1 MKKIIAVL
9 AMTALFFGAGIC
21 LAGERDG
28 RWWANPDVAG
38 KLALTVTEKAR
49 LDALHEASL
58 RKRIDLKA
66 AVAKERL
73 DMDSALNNPKSTDAA
88 LKERY
93 QGLTRA
99 QNALAAERFNFLI
112 EVRQVIGPAR
122 FSTFKSTFEENRR
135 GRFQER
141 REQGKHREGRGMG
154 AGSRGG
160 GSSLEGE

>member
-1 MKKIIAVL
+1 MGRQKEKFMKKIIAVL

-93 QGLTRA
+93 QGLTREIGRA
-99 QNALAAERFNFLI
+99 SCRER
-112 EVRQVIGPAR
+112 V
-122 FSTFKSTFEENRR
+122 
-135 GRFQER
+135 
-141 REQGKHREGRGMG
+141 
-154 AGSRGG
+154 
-160 GSSLEGE
+160 